1 MMAFLFKTLR
11 VALVVLLVG
20 VCVAET
26 ASARERGGR
35 RGKRS
40 SGNSSSG
47 YSQQP
52 TPVTVATA
60 TPTTAPTKTNLVPT
74 LTAVATN
81 PVTTKSGSV
90 DLVLED
96 LRKSD
101 EATAVAGPAYAVRF
115 RNQGALPAGKFAV
128 LIVVSVDGK
137 LAPDA
142 PRSAIEIPALGA
154 GESHEVILRLPA
166 AAMKPS
172 AAGQTFHRLIVMI
185 DPLESVRELDES
197 NNKAIVDAS

>member
-1 MMAFLFKTLR
+1 MLTNRNL
-11 VALVVLLVG
+11 
-20 VCVAET
+20 
-26 ASARERGGR
+26 SAWEE
-35 RGKRS
+35 
-40 SGNSSSG
+40 
-47 YSQQP
+47 
-52 TPVTVATA
+52 
-60 TPTTAPTKTNLVPT
+60 LPT
-74 LTAVATN
+74 LTAVTTY
-81 PVTTKSGSV
+81 PVTVKSGSV

-142 PRSAIEIPALGA
+142 PRSAIEMPAFAA

-166 AAMKPS
+166 AATQPS
-172 AAGQTFHRLIVMI
+172 AAGQSFQRLIVLI
-185 DPLESVRELDES
+185 DPLETVRELDES
-197 NNKAIVDAS
+197 NNKTIVDAS

>member
-1 MMAFLFKTLR
+1 MMAILSKTLR
-11 VALVVLLVG
+11 LALVALLVG
-20 VCVAET
+20 VCISDT

-35 RGKRS
+35 RGKK
-40 SGNSSSG
+40 SGGGSSSS
-47 YSQQP
+47 YYQQP
-52 TPVTVATA
+52 QPVYVVAA
-60 TPTTAPTKTNLVPT
+60 TPTPAPTKTNPLPT
-74 LTAVATN
+74 LIAVPTN

-96 LRKSD
+96 LSKSD

-142 PRSAIEIPALGA
+142 PRSAIEIPALAA

-166 AAMKPS
+166 TAMKPS
-172 AAGQTFHRLIVMI
+172 AAGQTFHKLIVI
-185 DPLESVRELDES
+185 VDPLESVRELDES
-197 NNKAIVDAS
+197 NNKAIVDAT

>member
-1 MMAFLFKTLR
+1 MAFLFKTLR
-11 VALVVLLVG
+11 VGLVVLLVG

-52 TPVTVATA
+52 TPVTVAA
-60 TPTTAPTKTNLVPT
+60 TPTPAPTKTNLVPT

-81 PVTTKSGSV
+81 PVTTKTGSV

>member
-1 MMAFLFKTLR
+1 MAFLSKTLR
-11 VALVVLLVG
+11 LALVALLVS

-40 SGNSSSG
+40 SGSSSSG
-47 YSQQP
+47 SYQQA
-52 TPVTVATA
+52 TPVYVVAA
-60 TPTTAPTKTNLVPT
+60 TPTPAPTKTKPVPT
-74 LTAVATN
+74 LTAVTTN
-81 PVTTKSGSV
+81 PVTAKTGSV

-142 PRSAIEIPALGA
+142 PRSAIEMPALAA

-166 AAMKPS
+166 SAMQPS
-172 AAGQTFHRLIVMI
+172 ATGQTFQRLIVLI
-185 DPLESVRELDES
+185 DPLETVRELDES
-197 NNKAIVDAS
+197 NNKAVVDAS